1 MIKDKYIWVKAK
13 LTNYPAL
20 RDSNERLY
28 YHFLKEIGYDI
39 DKPTKE
45 FLKDMEK
52 RVIPYVDA
60 FGRAS
65 RKVQEEHPHL
75 RGKLWQKRKTVK
87 EPEIRQEIRDLT

>member
-1 MIKDKYIWVKAK
+1 MIKDKYLWVKAK
-13 LTNYPAL
+13 LAAYPAL

-28 YHFLKEIGYDI
+28 YHYLKEIGYNTN
-39 DKPTKE
+39 KSAKE
-45 FLKDMEK
+45 FLKDMED
-52 RVIPYVDA
+52 RTIPYMDS

-75 RGKLWQKRKTVK
+75 RGALWQKRKTSK